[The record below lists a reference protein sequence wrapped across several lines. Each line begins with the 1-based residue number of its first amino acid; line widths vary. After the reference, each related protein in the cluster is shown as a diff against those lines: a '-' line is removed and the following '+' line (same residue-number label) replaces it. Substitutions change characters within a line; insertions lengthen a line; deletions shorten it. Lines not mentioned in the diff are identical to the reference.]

1 MVAADW
7 SSAWGDFPGWC
18 CVWARSVFAFNTLNE
33 SANKELWSLMTND
46 CQSQGCIKWLN
57 KSFFYCICRCCRQTV
72 DSGFYAIK
80 WNFTFFRLLT
90 ALGSCVLLNDMLTL
104 LPLKFN
110 ALQDGLQGKR
120 LWGWRMRGAVAD
132 LCAAAADGS
141 RSLGLSS
148 GCCSIRESRRSFE
161 VCTCGLES
169 KHCLRHRSNCVWWA
183 VYVWGP
189 GEVRR
194 CTSHHSGRVAV
205 IDLEAGHGFDDG
217 HHRLDGV
224 TVDHRSVLLTLVLWV
239 AVFMDDPENVCKK
252 VQPVAHF
259 S

>member
-1 MVAADW
+1 MC
-7 SSAWGDFPGWC
+7 SLFYRSNLMRCKTGYKERGFGDEEWE
-18 CVWARSVFAFNTLNE
+18 A
-33 SANKELWSLMTND
+33 
-46 CQSQGCIKWLN
+46 Q
-57 KSFFYCICRCCRQTV
+57 
-72 DSGFYAIK
+72 
-80 WNFTFFRLLT
+80 LLI
-90 ALGSCVLLNDMLTL
+90 CVLLQQMV
-104 LPLKFN
+104 PA
-110 ALQDGLQGKR
+110 AL
-120 LWGWRMRGAVAD
+120 A
-132 LCAAAADGS
+132 
-141 RSLGLSS
+141 SS